1 MKKLLLILLTS
12 LVCFAND
19 MDFNDFDKEFASK
32 QNEVFDPLNGYNRT
46 MTKFNDVFYTE
57 VLSPISKGYKYVVP
71 TTVRNGIDNF
81 FTNLMFPLRFVN
93 NILQFK
99 FQNASEETGRF
110 LINTIWGLGGF
121 MDPATEVLKMKIH
134 KEDFGQT
141 LGYWGVKEGFH
152 IVLPILGPS
161 NFRDLVGLSGDF
173 ILSPTGQ
180 LGNNTLEYKIPK
192 NILQELGINSLDKV
206 NEYSF
211 HPDMYEIIKKDSL
224 DLYILLRNA
233 YSQRR
238 EKEIKE

>member
-121 MDPATEVLKMKIH
+121 MDPATEVLEMKIH

-173 ILSPTGQ
+173 ILSPTSQ